1 MNKEEQ
7 NLLFAILIRHR
18 GILEGQLERSSG
30 SMYEKTQAE
39 IDLTNRTLHSVT
51 KINRRDCVS

>member
-1 MNKEEQ
+1 MTQEEQ
-7 NLLFAILIRHR
+7 KLLFAILIRHR

-30 SMYEKTQAE
+30 PIFENTKAE
-39 IDLTNRTLHSVT
+39 IDLTNKTLDSVT